1 MADGKGKDACM
12 LKFNSDARLTSAE
25 FIKVF
30 KEFDKDGK
38 LRIRAFLI
46 YRKFGDCGLRLC
58 LNISSKS

>member
-38 LRIRAFLI
+38 KTSIFI
-46 YRKFGDCGLRLC
+46 NRKFGYYARV
-58 LNISSKS
+58 

>member
-30 KEFDKDGK
+30 KEFDKDGEK
-38 LRIRAFLI
+38 TSSF
-46 YRKFGDCGLRLC
+46 
-58 LNISSKS
+58 NIS